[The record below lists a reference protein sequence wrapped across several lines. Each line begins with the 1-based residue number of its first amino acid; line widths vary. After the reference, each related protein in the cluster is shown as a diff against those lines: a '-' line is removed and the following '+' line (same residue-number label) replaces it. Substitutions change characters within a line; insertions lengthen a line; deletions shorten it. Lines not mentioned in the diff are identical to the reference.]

1 MVGDLTIKDVT
12 REVTLDTE
20 LNGQGQNPWGK
31 QVAGFSARTSINRK
45 DFGLNW
51 NVALEAGGVLVS
63 DTIKINLEVEAV
75 VA

>member
-1 MVGDLTIKDVT
+1 M
-12 REVTLDTE
+12 LDAE
-20 LNGQGQNPWGK
+20 LNGRGTNPWGK

-63 DTIKINLEVEAV
+63 DTIKISLEVEAV